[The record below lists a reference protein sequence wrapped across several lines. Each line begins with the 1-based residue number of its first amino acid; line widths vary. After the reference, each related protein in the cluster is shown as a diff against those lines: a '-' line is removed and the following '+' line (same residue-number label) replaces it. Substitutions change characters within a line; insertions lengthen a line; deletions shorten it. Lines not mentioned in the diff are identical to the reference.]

1 MRFAMFARAA
11 LTVDFY
17 MRGANPALKFD
28 DLDVRMTAYRALLAG
43 AASHTYGN
51 NNIWQMWGPG
61 REPRLGADTPWKEA
75 LDHPGAFQMGH
86 LRRLF
91 ESRPWELL
99 VPDQDL
105 LVGPN
110 PPAPS
115 RSSPRHRPGAAA
127 TGCSCSTMR
136 RESTRRRRR
145 PGSNSHLCYARGSC
159 RGLRQYA
166 VHCAMAEMDVPNQTV
181 SIQRRLRQFHEFGAW
196 ESQHRPAVSAER
208 ALEAATSLY
217 DLLPPAS
224 RVRPVDASGVIRL
237 HSALR
242 VLMPSR

>member
-145 PGSNSHLCYARGSC
+145 PGSNSHFVTRGGPAEVFGSTQYTVPWPRWTFRTRRSRSSVGCGNSMNSARGNLNIV
-159 RGLRQYA
+159 RPFQPN
-166 VHCAMAEMDVPNQTV
+166 VHWK
-181 SIQRRLRQFHEFGAW
+181 RLRRSTICCRLPHGYDR
-196 ESQHRPAVSAER
+196 STHPA
-208 ALEAATSLY
+208 
-217 DLLPPAS
+217 
-224 RVRPVDASGVIRL
+224 
-237 HSALR
+237 
-242 VLMPSR
+242 